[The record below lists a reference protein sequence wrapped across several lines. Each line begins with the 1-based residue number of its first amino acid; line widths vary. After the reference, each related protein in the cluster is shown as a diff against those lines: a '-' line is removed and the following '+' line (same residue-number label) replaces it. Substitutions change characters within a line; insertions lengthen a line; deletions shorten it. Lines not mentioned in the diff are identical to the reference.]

1 MSVQVH
7 KIIFNGV
14 ELPEYYFTYEEAKQR
29 LKSLIENSCAG
40 QGRVIME
47 TLDT

>member
-14 ELPEYYFTYEEAKQR
+14 ELPDIFFTYKEAKEH
-29 LKSLIENSCAG
+29 LKSLIESSCAG
-40 QGRVIME
+40 QGRVYTT
-47 TLDT
+47 TLDS